1 MEKKLKLEDI
11 EFEVRKQDE
20 LLVLSIPRAETSL
33 RTEQEL
39 TLLNQDTSYF
49 LHSDVKI
56 DGENIEFQYSLAG
69 FKSFSSINQ
78 LEREEQLRLLHNV
91 GRFFKL
97 IDGRS
102 TIVLH
107 PDNLVFDINLMPF
120 MVYRGIKNVLPPL
133 KNAQDDF
140 LKAYKCLVISTF
152 SNEFQ
157 FIDLMNGSLA
167 RANTTAFEIAVQN
180 TEDIEQLEA
189 LLMEY
194 YQKEYQ
200 KSVEKFQKV
209 AKNQFKGFKIATL
222 SLSIVCIILLSLVLY
237 AFSSKIPI
245 EELYNEANASYINEN
260 YLDVKELLKDQDLD
274 QLPKSIKKIYAI
286 SSVKTTGL
294 FDTQKTNAINSISTI
309 SDDRILNYWIK
320 IARNDFSG
328 SLKLAQSLDV
338 NDLKKYSL
346 SLYQNQLKKNTTME
360 QEKKNAK
367 LEEIENELK
376 EIEDEERA
384 AKEAAESEAQKLL
397 EEKQKQQ
404 QLAEQQKA
412 DAEKKQKEQ
421 KKKQD
426 NKNEE

>member
-1 MEKKLKLEDI
+1 MEKKLKLGDI
-11 EFEVRKQDE
+11 EIEVKQQDKE
-20 LLVLSIPRAETSL
+20 LFLSIPQSETSL

-39 TLLNQDTSYF
+39 MLLNQDTSYF
-49 LHSDVKI
+49 LHSDVKVA
-56 DGENIEFQYSLAG
+56 GENIEFQYSIEG
-69 FKSFSSINQ
+69 FKSFSSIKQ
-78 LEREEQLRLLHNV
+78 LERAEQLRLLHNV
-91 GRFFKL
+91 GRFSKL

-120 MVYRGIKNVLPPL
+120 IIYRGIKDVLPPL
-133 KNAQDDF
+133 KNDQDTF
-140 LKAYKCLVISTF
+140 IKAYKCLAISTF

-157 FIDLMNGSLA
+157 FIDLMNGALT
-167 RANTTAFEIAVQN
+167 RANTTTFEIAVQN
-180 TEDIEQLEA
+180 TENIEQLEA

-194 YQKEYQ
+194 YKKEYQ
-200 KSVEKFQKV
+200 KSAKKFQKV
-209 AKNQFKGFKIATL
+209 EKNKFKGFKIATL

-260 YLDVKELLKDQDLD
+260 YLDVKELLKDQELD

-294 FDTQKTNAINSISTI
+294 FEMQKTNAINSISTI

-346 SLYQNQLKKNTTME
+346 NLYLNQLKKNTTME

-376 EIEDEERA
+376 EIEDEENA
-384 AKEAAESEAQKLL
+384 AKEAAESEAQKVL
-397 EEKQKQQ
+397 EEKQKEQ

-412 DAEKKQKEQ
+412 DTEKKQKEQ
-421 KKKQD
+421 KKKQEK
-426 NKNEE
+426 KNDE